1 MEKYL
6 NTPIKELITKF
17 PEVGNIL
24 QDYNIGCVPC
34 ALGSC
39 LLKDIVAIHNL
50 PEEQELE
57 LMYGIEKAIYP
68 QKNVKKPVLKNAAKK
83 ETPQEIK
90 YSPPIKRLVDEH
102 ALIKKWIGM
111 MPAVIENIDLES
123 DSSRQLILDGL
134 DFIRFYADKFH
145 HAKEEEILFEYT
157 DKNLDIIKTMLAD
170 HETARGHVRAVLEAM
185 EKRDKNAIIEHLVA
199 YKELLCE
206 HIKKEDEI
214 LYPWI
219 DRGLSVTQVG
229 ELFTKFNEAEEKLDK
244 EVIEK
249 CKKFA
254 QELEQ
259 RIQELKLETPRHI
272 GMAGVSLPVKKEE
285 VK

>member
-1 MEKYL
+1 MILSAIAVLRLLIWGRKENDRMEKYL

-17 PEVGNIL
+17 PEVGKIL
-24 QDYNIGCVPC
+24 EDYNIGCVPC
-34 ALGSC
+34 TLGSC

-50 PEEQELE
+50 PEAQELE
-57 LMYGIEKAIYP
+57 LMRRIEKVIYP
-68 QKNVKKPVLKNAAKK
+68 QRDIKKPVFIKTAEK
-83 ETPQEIK
+83 ETPKEIK

-102 ALIKKWIGM
+102 ALIKKWIAFI
-111 MPAVIENIDLES
+111 PTVIENIDL
-123 DSSRQLILDGL
+123 DSELIRQLILDGL

-157 DKNLDIIKTMLAD
+157 DKNLDIIKTMLSD
-170 HETARGHVRAVLEAM
+170 HETARAHVRAVLEAIK
-185 EKRDKNAIIEHLVA
+185 EKDKNAIIGHLGA
-199 YKELLCE
+199 YKELLTG

-229 ELFTKFNEAEEKLDK
+229 ELFAKFNKAEERLDK

-254 QELEQ
+254 QGIEQ
-259 RIQELKLETPRHI
+259 RIRGLK
-272 GMAGVSLPVKKEE
+272 A
-285 VK
+285 

>member
-17 PEVGNIL
+17 PAVGKIL
-24 QDYNIGCVPC
+24 EDYNIGCVPC

-50 PEEQELE
+50 AQGQELE
-57 LMYGIEKAIYP
+57 LMYRIEKAIFP
-68 QKNVKKPVLKNAAKK
+68 ERDIKKPVFKKATTK
-83 ETPQEIK
+83 ETLKEIK

-102 ALIKKWIGM
+102 TLIKKWIELIPEVM
-111 MPAVIENIDLES
+111 ENLDVES
-123 DSSRQLILDGL
+123 NLGKRLILDGL

-170 HETARGHVRAVLEAM
+170 HEAARGHVRAALEAIK
-185 EKRDKNAIIEHLVA
+185 EKNRKAIIEHLNA
-199 YKELLCE
+199 YKELLTE

-219 DRGLSVTQVG
+219 ERGLSTTQVG

-244 EVIEK
+244 EVIGK
-249 CKKFA
+249 CKRFV

-259 RIQELKLETPRHI
+259 RIQKITTEKE
-272 GMAGVSLPVKKEE
+272 AVK
-285 VK
+285 